1 MWPNDRGEFLVE
13 LDATDELYVRKK
25 FTLGG
30 YTGWQAEAAERW
42 LAQRVNARAE
52 EHASKQLLLARG
64 TAFWN
69 RTRAITTMVGI
80 AISAAWQWW
89 PKN

>member
-1 MWPNDRGEFLVE
+1 MWPNDRGEFLAE
-13 LDATDELYVRKK
+13 LDATDESYIRKK
-25 FTLGG
+25 LTLGG
-30 YTGWQAEAAERW
+30 YMGWQVNAVERW
-42 LAQRVNARAE
+42 LAQRADARAE

-69 RTRAITTMVGI
+69 RTRAIATVVGI
-80 AISAAWQWW
+80 AVTAAWHWW